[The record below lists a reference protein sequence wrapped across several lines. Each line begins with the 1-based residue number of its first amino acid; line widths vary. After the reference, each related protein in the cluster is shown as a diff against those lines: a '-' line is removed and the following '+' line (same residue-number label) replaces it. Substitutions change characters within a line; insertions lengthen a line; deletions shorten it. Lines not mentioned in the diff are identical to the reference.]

1 MDILYLVIVFNVVL
15 VNGKL
20 IYIYTLILYITVN
33 CQLYNKNV
41 DIQFSVHYVFLV

>member
-20 IYIYTLILYITVN
+20 IYIYIYTYLIHN
-33 CQLYNKNV
+33 GQLS
-41 DIQFSVHYVFLV
+41 II

>member
-33 CQLYNKNV
+33 CPLYNKNV
-41 DIQFSVHYVFLV
+41 DIKFSAHYVSLD